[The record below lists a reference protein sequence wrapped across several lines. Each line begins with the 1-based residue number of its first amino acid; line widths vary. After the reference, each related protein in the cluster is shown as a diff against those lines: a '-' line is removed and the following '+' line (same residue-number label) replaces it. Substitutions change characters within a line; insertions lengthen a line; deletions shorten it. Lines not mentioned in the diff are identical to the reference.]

1 MSEGEQS
8 ARLSAHT
15 ASWQLNKPGSTNST
29 DAYTCFLAN
38 VYFSN
43 ILIPMVAKIRVIY
56 YLSATYFF
64 NGCAYDK
71 IDGVQGGD
79 RSY

>member
-1 MSEGEQS
+1 MYDRMEFVTFGGYNSEMFYF
-8 ARLSAHT
+8 T
-15 ASWQLNKPGSTNST
+15 
-29 DAYTCFLAN
+29 N

>member
-1 MSEGEQS
+1 MYDRMECVTFG
-8 ARLSAHT
+8 
-15 ASWQLNKPGSTNST
+15 GYNSQMFYIT
-29 DAYTCFLAN
+29 N
-38 VYFSN
+38 VYFSKV
-43 ILIPMVAKIRVIY
+43 LIPTNVVEKIRVIY
-56 YLSATYFF
+56 YLSPTYFS

>member
-1 MSEGEQS
+1 MYDRMEFLTFG
-8 ARLSAHT
+8 
-15 ASWQLNKPGSTNST
+15 GYNSKMFYFT
-29 DAYTCFLAN
+29 N
-38 VYFSN
+38 VYFSKV
-43 ILIPMVAKIRVIY
+43 LIPTNVAKIRVIY
-56 YLSATYFF
+56 YLSATYFS